1 VNVAANSGNIDP
13 RLVGSDRSRG
23 HALAARPAAI
33 QVIIAGTAGG
43 VGTTTVAA
51 LLFAAMSA
59 DRGAAAPQLLD
70 HSGGVLGL
78 RLPEGDEAVAINPSV
93 VLHDLGPHALVEGVD
108 RLADQLS
115 VLVVVAAA
123 TPAGCAQAGQLLE
136 EVKERYGSSE
146 LRRVIVVLVGVFGRH
161 RISREIA
168 ELRARAGAR
177 SVVLFPQDLSLAA
190 GGRIPQ
196 IRLTTGTRRSQR
208 QLTSILRERL
218 SRP

>member
-1 VNVAANSGNIDP
+1 VNVAASSGSIDP

-23 HALAARPAAI
+23 HALASRPPVTH
-33 QVIIAGTAGG
+33 VIIAGTAGG

-51 LLFAAMSA
+51 LLFAAMSV
-59 DRGAAAPQLLD
+59 DRGGAPQLLD

-78 RLPEGDEAVAINPSV
+78 RLPEGDEAVAIDPSV
-93 VLHDLGPHALVEGVD
+93 VLHDLGPHALVEGVN

-115 VLVVVAAA
+115 VLVVVGAA
-123 TPAGCAQAGQLLE
+123 TPAGCAQASQLLE
-136 EVKERYGSSE
+136 EVTERYGSSE
-146 LRRVIVVLVGVFGRH
+146 LRRVIVALVGVFGRH
-161 RISREIA
+161 RIGREIA
-168 ELRARAGAR
+168 ELRARAGTR
-177 SVVLFPQDLSLAA
+177 SVVLVPQDLSLAA